1 MQKIVITYGV
11 IAGLVIICSIMASIF
26 LGAAEVWLGFLVMIV
41 AFSAIF
47 IAIKQYRD
55 QALGGVIKFSTAA
68 LLGLGIVAIASIV
81 YVIVWEIYIHAT
93 DFLFIDQYANAIL
106 DDKKAAGV
114 SGAEWDALV
123 KETEQMRLSYRNPLV
138 RVPMTLLE
146 VFPIGL
152 LIALLSAAML
162 RNSHKTPET
171 R

>member
-1 MQKIVITYGV
+1 VQKIVITYGV
-11 IAGLVIICSIMASIF
+11 IAGLVIICSGIASIA
-26 LGAAEVWLGFLVMIV
+26 LGVASMWLGFLVMIV

-47 IAIKQYRD
+47 VAIRQYRD

-93 DFLFIDQYANAIL
+93 DFSFMDQYANAIL

-114 SGAEWDALV
+114 SGPEWDALV
-123 KETEQMRLSYRNPLV
+123 KEMEQMNSSYRNPLV
-138 RVPMTLLE
+138 RLPMTFLE

-162 RNSHKTPET
+162 RNSHKTPEA

>member
-1 MQKIVITYGV
+1 MQKIVLTYGV
-11 IAGLVIICSIMASIF
+11 ITGLVIICSIMASIL

-47 IAIKQYRD
+47 IAIKRYRD
-55 QALGGVIKFSTAA
+55 QSLGGVIKFSTAA
-68 LLGLGIVAIASIV
+68 LLGIGIVAIASLV
-81 YVIVWEIYIHAT
+81 YVVVWEIYINAT
-93 DFLFIDQYANAIL
+93 DFSFIDQYANAIL

-114 SGAEWDALV
+114 SGPELDALV
-123 KETEQMRLSYRNPLV
+123 KETEQMKTSYRNPLV

-162 RNSHKTPET
+162 RNSHKTPEV